1 VDGPTYLA
9 GGLFDG
15 GRALRLF
22 AGAKTVQYPPR
33 VGPAA
38 VLTSVADPALA
49 AAAVRAA
56 AAAHVTGLASL
67 DFVRDA
73 GGGYHFLELN
83 PRPWGSIDAA
93 ARAEVDLFAA
103 LVRLWRAEVPA
114 PNLGCRPGVRT
125 PVFPLYLLAAPTWR
139 SGTAARALLPDVRR
153 ALALARAEP
162 ALAAHVVHRLA
173 RVALNW
179 TPDRSPPHPEEP

>member
-1 VDGPTYLA
+1 
-9 GGLFDG
+9 
-15 GRALRLF
+15 
-22 AGAKTVQYPPR
+22 

-93 ARAEVDLFAA
+93 ARAE
-103 LVRLWRAEVPA
+103 R
-114 PNLGCRPGVRT
+114 RPLRG
-125 PVFPLYLLAAPTWR
+125 
-139 SGTAARALLPDVRR
+139 AR
-153 ALALARAEP
+153 P
-162 ALAAHVVHRLA
+162 ALAGGGAGRP
-173 RVALNW
+173 
-179 TPDRSPPHPEEP
+179 T